1 MKSGLIEIEL
11 PVGGGRP
18 RLPSKIGREGEIFR
32 EIGDAQTKIL
42 VHGNPVSPPP
52 KPLDLCDRTR
62 FKRHS
67 PRLKGLDRH
76 HQTYRK
82 DNINDEDF
90 RYDSQHLTPCIAL
103 PLPHDPVA
111 LDL

>member
-1 MKSGLIEIEL
+1 MKSGLIEIKF
-11 PVGGGRP
+11 PVSGGRP
-18 RLPSKIGREGEIFR
+18 RLSSKIGREGEIFR

-42 VHGNPVSPPP
+42 IERGPVSPPA

-82 DNINDEDF
+82 DNISDEDF
-90 RYDSQHLTPCIAL
+90 RYDSQHLTPFVL
-103 PLPHDPVA
+103 PSPCLMI
-111 LDL
+111 